1 MLSYKS
7 GAESFIKTSK
17 ITQSRNFEFSRFT
30 TYGLGGKAQVAYFP
44 KNILEAKSAYDA
56 LVSVQKDYKIV
67 GNGSNLLV
75 SDRGF
80 DGGVI
85 CTRKLKGIVRIS
97 EDKILCLAGTTVG
110 QLIKYCRDSGLGGLE
125 YLYGIPATI
134 GGAVFM
140 NAGVQGFTI
149 GNNVVAVKVYD
160 GKTHVLSRENC
171 NFSYR
176 HSIMRDINAIIL
188 SIIVKVDKVSAN
200 ESEHRLA
207 YFRDRRKHL
216 PVGKSCG
223 CVFKNPP
230 EGSAGYFIEK
240 AGLKGLTVGGAT
252 VSDKHA
258 SFIINNNGSAFDVK
272 CVIELVKKRVLEK
285 FGVKLEEEVVYIGE
299 FNEING

>member
-7 GAESFIKTSK
+7 GAGSFIKTSK
-17 ITQSRNFEFSRFT
+17 ITQSSDFEFSRYT
-30 TYGLGGKAQVAYFP
+30 TYGLGGKARIAYFP

-56 LVSVQKDYKIV
+56 LASEQIDYKVV

-75 SDRGF
+75 SDSGF

-110 QLIKYCRDSGLGGLE
+110 QLIKYCRDRGLGGLE
-125 YLYGIPATI
+125 YLYGIPATV

-140 NAGVQGFTI
+140 NAGVQDFAI
-149 GNNVVAVKVYD
+149 GNNVVSVKVYD
-160 GKTHVLSRENC
+160 GKSHVLSRENC
-171 NFSYR
+171 DFSYR
-176 HSIMRDINAIIL
+176 HSTMRDINAIIL
-188 SIIVKVDKVSAN
+188 SIIVKVDKVSAD
-200 ESEHRLA
+200 ESDLRLA

-216 PVGKSCG
+216 PVGRSCG

-230 EGSAGYFIEK
+230 EGSAGYYIEK

-252 VSDKHA
+252 VSERHA
-258 SFIINNNGSAFDVK
+258 SFIVNNNGSACDVK
-272 CVIELVKKRVLEK
+272 HVIEIVKKRVFDE
-285 FGVKLEEEVVYIGE
+285 FGIMLEEEVVYIGE

>member
-1 MLSYKS
+1 MPFSKS
-7 GAESFIKTSK
+7 SF
-17 ITQSRNFEFSRFT
+17 EV
-30 TYGLGGKAQVAYFP
+30 LGGKAQIAYFP

-110 QLIKYCRDSGLGGLE
+110 QLIKYCMDSGLGGLE

-176 HSIMRDINAIIL
+176 HSTMRDINAIIL